1 MPMAMNRDYIGRE
14 YPPVDFEVTPGLI
27 AAFAG
32 AIGDSTPVFWDKES
46 AREAGLAAEIAPPTF
61 STIPQIE
68 KALEVAHDAGLGL
81 DWSHVLHGDQEFE
94 WFAPLL
100 ADGKY
105 VAVTRIANIRGRS
118 PLEFITIET
127 RIEDEQGRVAVR
139 ARATLISREDPT

>member
-1 MPMAMNRDYIGRE
+1 MAMNRDYIGRE
-14 YPPVDFEVTPGLI
+14 YPAVDFEVSPGHI

-32 AIGDSTPVFWDKES
+32 AIGDTTPAFWDREA
-46 AREAGLAAEIAPPTF
+46 AREAGLGAEIAPPTF

-68 KALEVAHDAGLGL
+68 KATEAAHDPGLGL
-81 DWSHVLHGDQEFE
+81 DWAHVLHGDQEFE

-100 ADGKY
+100 AGRKY
-105 VAVTRIANIRGRS
+105 MAISRIVDIRGRS

-127 RIEDEQGRVAVR
+127 RIEDEEGQIAVR